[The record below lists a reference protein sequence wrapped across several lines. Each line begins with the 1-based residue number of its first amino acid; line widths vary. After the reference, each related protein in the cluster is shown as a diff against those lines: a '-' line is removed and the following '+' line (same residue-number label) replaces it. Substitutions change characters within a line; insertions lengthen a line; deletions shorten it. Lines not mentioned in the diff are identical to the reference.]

1 MQVRMFFFIILNMDQ
16 APLLGQDPLSTPWGI
31 TIHPIDPIVPWTMIG
46 VWIDGQVVPA
56 TFGPAAHVGPEQI
69 FFHLYHDHPQLPSH
83 VFIMRREDQG
93 CIVLQYLSY
102 VLNFSTMTCNFLH
115 LLEFCSMAIMG
126 SIPDLK

>member
-83 VFIMRREDQG
+83 VFIMRRPG
-93 CIVLQYLSY
+93 VYSFTVPVL
-102 VLNFSTMTCNFLH
+102 
-115 LLEFCSMAIMG
+115 CSELFYY
-126 SIPDLK
+126 DL

>member
-93 CIVLQYLSY
+93 CIVLQYLCY
-102 VLNFSTMTCNFLH
+102 VLNFSTMICNFLH
-115 LLEFCSMAIMG
+115 LLE
-126 SIPDLK
+126 